1 MYSPDPRALPF
12 RSILA
17 EQFRVTGFALLREG
31 ALAGAALTLI
41 CTISLFAA
49 WRYDERL
56 FLEPEL
62 LLPPLFV
69 AALLPFAV
77 WKGDRPFD
85 RAILWTLPV
94 HRQQSAIAKV
104 LAGAAWLM
112 LAMLVI
118 FAALALVA
126 LGSGGGVGEQ
136 EVRIVEGVGGALTR
150 HDWRTPAWIWLVPFV
165 AALIIYVIGSAA
177 VLGLR
182 YPVRW
187 IAGLGVGAGLLLSAA
202 NNLGPPGG
210 FERTVAQLW
219 EWSVNGPIGIDFLL
233 SGGEDSLSYWRPGTG
248 QRYVRI
254 WTALPAIGGWAVA
267 AAAWFAFALALFGLA
282 IRRHWER

>member
-1 MYSPDPRALPF
+1 MYSPERRAFPF
-12 RSILA
+12 RSILV
-17 EQFRVTGFALLREG
+17 EQIRVTGFALLREG
-31 ALAGAALTLI
+31 VLTGAALALF
-41 CTISLFAA
+41 CTIALFAA
-49 WRYDERL
+49 WRYDEQL

-94 HRQQSAIAKV
+94 RRQQAAIAKV

-112 LAMLVI
+112 LAMLVT
-118 FAALALVA
+118 FAALALVSLA
-126 LGSGGGVGEQ
+126 SGGGVGEQ
-136 EVRIVEGVGGALTR
+136 EVRTVEAAGGALAR
-150 HDWRTPAWIWLVPFV
+150 HEWQTPGWMWLIPFV
-165 AALIIYVIGSAA
+165 AALIVYLIGSAA
-177 VLGLR
+177 VLGFR

-187 IAGLGVGAGLLLSAA
+187 IAGLGVGAGLFLSAA

-210 FERTVAQLW
+210 FERAVAQLW
-219 EWSVNGPIGIDFLL
+219 EWCVNGPVGIDYLL
-233 SGGEDSLSYWRPGTG
+233 SGGEGSLSYWRPGTG
-248 QRYVRI
+248 ERYVQI

-267 AAAWFAFALALFGLA
+267 AAAWFAVALTLFGLA

>member
-17 EQFRVTGFALLREG
+17 EQVRVTGFALLREG
-31 ALAGAALTLI
+31 ALAAAALTLI

-49 WRYDERL
+49 WRYDEQL
-56 FLEPEL
+56 YLEPEL

-85 RAILWTLPV
+85 RALLWTLPV
-94 HRQQSAIAKV
+94 RRQEAAIAKV

-112 LAMLVI
+112 LAMLI
-118 FAALALVA
+118 TFAALALVA
-126 LGSGGGVGEQ
+126 LSSGGGVGEQ
-136 EVRIVEGVGGALTR
+136 EVRMVEATAGALTR
-150 HDWRTPAWIWLVPFV
+150 HDWHTPGWMWLVPFV
-165 AALIIYVIGSAA
+165 AGLIVYLIASAA
-177 VLGLR
+177 VLGFR

-187 IAGLGVGAGLLLSAA
+187 IAGLGVGAGLFLSAA

-210 FERTVAQLW
+210 FERAIAQLLGW
-219 EWSVNGPIGIDFLL
+219 CVNGPVGIDFLL
-233 SGGEDSLSYWRPGTG
+233 SGGEGSLSYWRPGTG
-248 QRYVRI
+248 KRYVQI
-254 WTALPAIGGWAVA
+254 WTALPAISGWAVA
-267 AAAWFAFALALFGLA
+267 AGAWLAASLALFGLA
-282 IRRHWER
+282 VRRHWER